1 MEGVTNMDYHRLM
14 LENQTIFTKLV
25 YGHLLPSN
33 LSLGQPKVLE
43 YISEHDGCA
52 QKDIATNCLIEP
64 ASVSSM
70 LSTMEKEGL
79 IHRKANSD
87 NRRSSLVSLTEL
99 GLEKAGYVK
108 KTFEEVEKK
117 ALKDFTAEE
126 IQQLLDLLMKVN
138 KNLKE

>member
-1 MEGVTNMDYHRLM
+1 MDYHRLM
-14 LENQTIFTKLV
+14 LENQTIFSKLV

-43 YISEHDGCA
+43 YISEHEGCA
-52 QKDIATNCLIEP
+52 QKDIAINCMIEP

-70 LSTMEKEGL
+70 LSTMEKDGL
-79 IHRKANSD
+79 IGRKTNSD

-108 KTFEEVEKK
+108 NTFEEVEKK
-117 ALKDFTAEE
+117 ALKGFTEEE
-126 IQQLLDLLMKVN
+126 IHQLLNLLMKVN
-138 KNLKE
+138 RNLKE

>member
-1 MEGVTNMDYHRLM
+1 MDYHRLM

>member
-1 MEGVTNMDYHRLM
+1 MDYHRLM
-14 LENQTIFTKLV
+14 LENQTIFSKLV
-25 YGHLLPSN
+25 YGHLMPSN

-43 YISEHDGCA
+43 YISEHEGCA
-52 QKDIATNCLIEP
+52 QKDIAINCLIEP

-70 LSTMEKEGL
+70 LSTLEKEGL
-79 IHRKANSD
+79 ISRKANSD

-117 ALKDFTAEE
+117 ALMDFTEEE

-138 KNLKE
+138 KNLKG

>member
-1 MEGVTNMDYHRLM
+1 MDYHRLM
-14 LENQTIFTKLV
+14 LENQTIFSKLV
-25 YGHLLPSN
+25 YGHLLPYN

-52 QKDIATNCLIEP
+52 QKDIAINCLIEP

-79 IHRKANSD
+79 IDRKANSD

-108 KTFEEVEKK
+108 KTFEDVEKK
-117 ALKDFTAEE
+117 ALRAFTEEE
-126 IQQLLDLLMKVN
+126 IQQLLDLLMRVN
-138 KNLKE
+138 KNLKG

>member
-1 MEGVTNMDYHRLM
+1 MDYHRLM
-14 LENQTIFTKLV
+14 LENQTIFSKLV

-43 YISEHDGCA
+43 YISEHEGCA
-52 QKDIATNCLIEP
+52 QKDIAINCLIEP

-70 LSTMEKEGL
+70 LSTMEKDGL
-79 IHRKANSD
+79 ICRKTNTG

-108 KTFEEVEKK
+108 NTFEEVEKK
-117 ALKDFTAEE
+117 ALKGFTEEE
-126 IQQLLDLLMKVN
+126 IHQLLNLLMKVN
-138 KNLKE
+138 RNLKE